1 MKRLTAACIA
11 VLCMTEMAMA
21 QTRFIDLRMVETT
34 DVHGCFFPFDF
45 IEQRPMRGTLARVS
59 SYVKKLRQQYGDNLI
74 LLENG
79 DILQGQPT
87 CYYYNYVATDVP
99 NVAAEIVNYMGYDVQ
114 TFGNHDVE
122 TGHKVYDK
130 WSREVSCPVV
140 GANIIDRKT
149 GRTYVKPYTVLQRDG
164 IKIAVLGMLTPAIPN
179 WLDEELWSGLAFED
193 MMETARLWVK
203 YLREEEKA
211 DVIVGL
217 FHSGWSGGIST
228 PQYVEDE
235 TEAVAREVP
244 GFDVIFFG
252 HDHRRRIETVVNV
265 AGDSVHCV
273 NPSCNAVA
281 VGDVSIRIEVDKN
294 NKLINKKITG
304 RIHDVCNEEVDNEF
318 VEKFQ
323 PSIARVKD
331 YVDRPIGVIEDS
343 IHTRDC
349 FFGSAPFA
357 DLIHNLQLAITG
369 ADVSF
374 NAPLS
379 VNVSVPKGEIRMSDM
394 FKLYKYENMI
404 YVMRMTGQEIRK
416 HLEMSYDLWVN
427 TMTSA
432 DDHILQL
439 DDRSRIDMQK
449 CGFKNLTFNF
459 DSAAGIEYEVDVT
472 RPNGSKVRI
481 LRFSDGRPFREDEY
495 YRVVMNSYR
504 GNGGGELLT
513 KGAGIPRDS
522 LKGRI
527 IYQSEKDQ
535 RYYLAQ
541 EIEKMGRICP
551 KANGNW
557 RFVPEAWTE
566 PAIRRDKELMFG
578 K

>member
-149 GRTYVKPYTVLQRDG
+149 GRPYVKPYTVLQRDG

-281 VGDVSIRIEVDKN
+281 VGDVSIRIEIDKN

-427 TMTSA
+427 TMTS
-432 DDHILQL
+432 DDDYILLL

-481 LRFSDGRPFREDEY
+481 LRFSDGRPFQEDEY

-522 LKGRI
+522 LKSRI
-527 IYQSEKDQ
+527 IYQSEKAQ

-541 EIEKMGRICP
+541 EIEKMGRISP

-557 RFVPEAWTE
+557 RFVPEAWAE

>member
-1 MKRLTAACIA
+1 MA
-11 VLCMTEMAMA
+11 VLCVTEMTMA
-21 QTRFIDLRMVETT
+21 QTRVIDLRFIETT
-34 DVHGCFFPFDF
+34 DVHGCFFPYDF
-45 IEQRPMRGTLARVS
+45 VERRPMRGTLARVS
-59 SYVKKLRQQYGDNLI
+59 SYVKRLRQKYGENLI

-99 NVAAEIVNYMGYDVQ
+99 NIAAEIVNYMGYDAQ

-130 WSREVSCPVV
+130 WRSEVCCPIL
-140 GANIIDRKT
+140 GANIIESKT
-149 GRTYVKPYTVLQRDG
+149 GEPYVRPYTILNRDG
-164 IKIAVLGMLTPAIPN
+164 VKIAVLGMLTPAIPN
-179 WLDEELWSGLAFED
+179 WLDEELWRGLAFED
-193 MMETARLWVK
+193 IKESARRWVQ
-203 YLREEEKA
+203 YLRENEKP

-217 FHSGWSGGIST
+217 FHSGWSGGIRT
-228 PQYVEDE
+228 PQYEEDE
-235 TEAVAREVP
+235 TETVAREVP

-252 HDHRRRIETVVNV
+252 HDHTRRITKVVNI
-265 AGDSVHCV
+265 AGDSVLCV
-273 NPSCNAVA
+273 NPSCNAVM
-281 VGDVSIRIEVDKN
+281 VGDVSVQIEIDGD
-294 NKLINKKITG
+294 NKLINKKISG
-304 RIHDVCNEEVDNEF
+304 ALYDVSSEATDEEF
-318 VEKFQ
+318 VERFQ
-323 PSIARVKD
+323 PEFARVKEF
-331 YVDRPIGVIEDS
+331 VDRPIGFIEDS
-343 IHTRDC
+343 IHTRDS
-349 FFGSAPFA
+349 FFGSSPFV

-379 VNVSVPKGEIRMSDM
+379 VNVSVPKGEIRMSEM

-404 YVMRMTGQEIRK
+404 YVMRMTGREIREY
-416 HLEMSYDLWVN
+416 LEMSYDLWVN
-427 TMTSA
+427 TMTSE
-432 DDHILQL
+432 DDHILLL
-439 DDRSRIDMQK
+439 DDRSRVDMQK

-472 RPNGSKVRI
+472 KPNGYKVRI
-481 LRFSDGRPFREDEY
+481 LRFSDGRCFKEDEW

-513 KGAGIPRDS
+513 KGAGIPKDS
-522 LKGRI
+522 LKCRI

-535 RYYLAQ
+535 RHYLAE
-541 EIEKMGRICP
+541 EIEKMGSVCP

-557 RFVPEAWTE
+557 RFVPEKWTV
-566 PAIRRDKELMFG
+566 PAIRRDREFMFG

>member
-99 NVAAEIVNYMGYDVQ
+99 NVAAEIVNYMGYDAQ

-149 GRTYVKPYTVLQRDG
+149 GRPYVKPYTVLQRDG

-179 WLDEELWSGLAFED
+179 WLDEELWSGLAFENIK
-193 MMETARLWVK
+193 ESASRWVK

-211 DVIVGL
+211 DVVVGL

-281 VGDVSIRIEVDKN
+281 VGDVSIRIEIDKN

-304 RIHDVCNEEVDNEF
+304 SIHDVCNEEVDNEF

-427 TMTSA
+427 TMTSD
-432 DDHILQL
+432 DDHILLL

-481 LRFSDGRPFREDEY
+481 LRFSDGRTFREGEW

-522 LKGRI
+522 LKSRV

-535 RYYLAQ
+535 RYYLAK
-541 EIEKMGRICP
+541 EIENMGRICP

-557 RFVPEAWTE
+557 RFVPEAWAE

>member
-99 NVAAEIVNYMGYDVQ
+99 NVAAEIVNYMGYDAQ

-122 TGHKVYDK
+122 TGHKVYDN
-130 WSREVSCPVV
+130 WCREVSCPVV
-140 GANIIDRKT
+140 GANIIDRNT
-149 GRTYVKPYTVLQRDG
+149 GLPYVKPYTVLQRDG

-179 WLDEELWSGLAFED
+179 WLDEELWSGLAFENIK
-193 MMETARLWVK
+193 ESASLWVK

-323 PSIARVKD
+323 PSIARVKG

-427 TMTSA
+427 TMTSS

-522 LKGRI
+522 LKSRI

-541 EIEKMGRICP
+541 EIEKMGRISP

-557 RFVPEAWTE
+557 RFVPEAWAE

>member
-149 GRTYVKPYTVLQRDG
+149 GRPYVKPYTVLQRDG

-427 TMTSA
+427 TMTSD
-432 DDHILQL
+432 DDHILLL

-522 LKGRI
+522 LKSRI

-541 EIEKMGRICP
+541 EIEKMGRISP

-557 RFVPEAWTE
+557 RFVPEAWAE

>member
-99 NVAAEIVNYMGYDVQ
+99 NVAAEIVNYMGYDAQ

-149 GRTYVKPYTVLQRDG
+149 GRPYVKPYTVLQRDG

-265 AGDSVHCV
+265 AGDSVHCI

-304 RIHDVCNEEVDNEF
+304 SIHDVCNEEVDNEF

-427 TMTSA
+427 TMTSD
-432 DDHILQL
+432 DDHILLL

-522 LKGRI
+522 LKSRI

-541 EIEKMGRICP
+541 EIEKMGRISP

-557 RFVPEAWTE
+557 RFVPEAWAE

>member
-149 GRTYVKPYTVLQRDG
+149 GRPYVKPYTVLQRDG

-273 NPSCNAVA
+273 NPSCNAVV

-472 RPNGSKVRI
+472 RPNGSKIRI

-557 RFVPEAWTE
+557 RFVPEAWAE

>member
-1 MKRLTAACIA
+1 MKRLATAFMA
-11 VLCMTEMAMA
+11 VLCVTEMTMA
-21 QTRFIDLRMVETT
+21 QTRVIDLRFIETT
-34 DVHGCFFPFDF
+34 DVHGCFFPYDF
-45 IEQRPMRGTLARVS
+45 VERRPMRGTLARVS
-59 SYVKKLRQQYGDNLI
+59 SYVKRLRQKYGENLI

-99 NVAAEIVNYMGYDVQ
+99 NIAAEIVNYMGYDAQ

-130 WSREVSCPVV
+130 WRSEVCCPIL
-140 GANIIDRKT
+140 GANIIESKT
-149 GRTYVKPYTVLQRDG
+149 GEPYVRPYTILNRDG
-164 IKIAVLGMLTPAIPN
+164 VKIAVLGMLTPAIPN
-179 WLDEELWSGLAFED
+179 WLDEELWRGLAFED
-193 MMETARLWVK
+193 IKESARRWVQ
-203 YLREEEKA
+203 YLRENEKP

-217 FHSGWSGGIST
+217 FHSGWSGGIRT
-228 PQYVEDE
+228 PQYEEDE
-235 TEAVAREVP
+235 TETVAREVP

-252 HDHRRRIETVVNV
+252 HDHTRRITKVVNI
-265 AGDSVHCV
+265 AGDSVLCV
-273 NPSCNAVA
+273 NPSCNAVM
-281 VGDVSIRIEVDKN
+281 VGDVSVQIEIDGD
-294 NKLINKKITG
+294 NKLINKKISG
-304 RIHDVCNEEVDNEF
+304 ALYDVSSEATDEEF
-318 VEKFQ
+318 VERFQ
-323 PSIARVKD
+323 PEFARVKEF
-331 YVDRPIGVIEDS
+331 VDRPIGFIEDS
-343 IHTRDC
+343 IHIRDS
-349 FFGSAPFA
+349 FFGSSPFV

-379 VNVSVPKGEIRMSDM
+379 VNVSVPKGEIRMSEM

-404 YVMRMTGQEIRK
+404 YVMRMTGREIREY
-416 HLEMSYDLWVN
+416 LEMSYDLWVN
-427 TMTSA
+427 TMTSE
-432 DDHILQL
+432 DDHILLL
-439 DDRSRIDMQK
+439 DDRSRVDMQK

-472 RPNGSKVRI
+472 KPNGYKVRI
-481 LRFSDGRPFREDEY
+481 LRFSDGRCFKEDEW

-513 KGAGIPRDS
+513 KGAGIPKDS
-522 LKGRI
+522 LKCRI

-535 RYYLAQ
+535 RHYLAA
-541 EIEKMGRICP
+541 EIEKMGSVCP

-557 RFVPEAWTE
+557 SFVPEKWTV
-566 PAIRRDKELMFG
+566 PAIRRDREFMFG

>member
-87 CYYYNYVATDVP
+87 CYYYSYVATDVP

-149 GRTYVKPYTVLQRDG
+149 GRPYVKPYTVLQRDG

-179 WLDEELWSGLAFED
+179 WLDEELWSGLAFENIK
-193 MMETARLWVK
+193 ESASRWVK

-211 DVIVGL
+211 DVVVGL

-427 TMTSA
+427 TMTSD
-432 DDHILQL
+432 DDHILLL

-522 LKGRI
+522 LKSRI

-541 EIEKMGRICP
+541 EIEKMGRISP

-557 RFVPEAWTE
+557 RFVPEAWAE